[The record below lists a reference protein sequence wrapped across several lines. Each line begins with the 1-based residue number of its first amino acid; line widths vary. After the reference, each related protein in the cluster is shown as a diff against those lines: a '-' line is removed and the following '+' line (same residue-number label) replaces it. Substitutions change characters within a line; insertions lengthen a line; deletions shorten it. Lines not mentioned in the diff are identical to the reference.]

1 MFWPQLMAAAR
12 KRMDAGRAREA
23 AGRGF
28 AEANA
33 GMTRTSEAEKT
44 FTSQVRDSF
53 SVPGNLDYLRN
64 QRIPK
69 S

>member
-1 MFWPQLMAAAR
+1 MAAAR

-53 SVPGNLDYLRN
+53 ICTWKSGLSAKSKNPLNL
-64 QRIPK
+64 K
-69 S
+69 F